1 MSRVS
6 PTRDLSPTSLVTAI
20 FLATYESLYI
30 SALKILIVLIRKLII
45 FTISISI
52 SISISI
58 KSVCSFFTSMANHWN
73 IRRRVVQ
80 HADKIED
87 SKEVLKTFLRRNNYS
102 SKADINQ
109 LMSSLGETSVAHLD
123 AAIQRTQ
130 NTVVISQ
137 TLLEVLK
144 TEKKRKEELLK
155 LHSYDDVAA
164 LRQQQKDAR
173 RLELDTKRN
182 LTAWVLPVD
191 GEEDMV

>member
-6 PTRDLSPTSLVTAI
+6 PIRDLSPTSLVTAI
-20 FLATYESLYI
+20 FLVTHESLHI
-30 SALKILIVLIRKLII
+30 EVLKILIVLIRKLII

-58 KSVCSFFTSMANHWN
+58 KSVCSFFTSMAN
-73 IRRRVVQ
+73 
-80 HADKIED
+80 KIED

-137 TLLEVLK
+137 TLLEFF
-144 TEKKRKEELLK
+144 LLC
-155 LHSYDDVAA
+155 
-164 LRQQQKDAR
+164 
-173 RLELDTKRN
+173 
-182 LTAWVLPVD
+182 
-191 GEEDMV
+191 

>member
-1 MSRVS
+1 
-6 PTRDLSPTSLVTAI
+6 
-20 FLATYESLYI
+20 
-30 SALKILIVLIRKLII
+30 
-45 FTISISI
+45 
-52 SISISI
+52 
-58 KSVCSFFTSMANHWN
+58 MANHWN

-173 RLELDTKRN
+173 RLELDTRRN

>member
-1 MSRVS
+1 
-6 PTRDLSPTSLVTAI
+6 
-20 FLATYESLYI
+20 
-30 SALKILIVLIRKLII
+30 
-45 FTISISI
+45 
-52 SISISI
+52 
-58 KSVCSFFTSMANHWN
+58 MANHWN

-191 GEEDMV
+191 DEEEDMD